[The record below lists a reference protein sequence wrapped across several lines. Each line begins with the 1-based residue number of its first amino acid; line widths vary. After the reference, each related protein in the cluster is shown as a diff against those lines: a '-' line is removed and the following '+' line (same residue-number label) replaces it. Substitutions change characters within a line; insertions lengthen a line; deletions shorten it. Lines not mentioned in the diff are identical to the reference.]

1 LLIDILLFFSP
12 TLVYLRTSS
21 PPHLFTSSLLLLL
34 FLLTPP
40 HTWAEGAKPT
50 DRYFFSGDGSIHL
63 INAHTNK
70 SAKIQYRLPD
80 GTYPA
85 GARRQIDR
93 LFGVP
98 AGSDDQIALRLVSLL
113 DYIEDRYRQPIE
125 IISGYRS
132 PEYNENLRA
141 KGRLAAK
148 TSMHIEGMAADI
160 RMRKVLSAE
169 WFQTLKKLN
178 CCGVGFYHDNSLH
191 VDTGPVRYWDE
202 TTSKVRTNISEHNK
216 QVMVRTEQD
225 IYLPGETV
233 ELQLARIT
241 DYPIGLSS
249 GFAVVQDGR
258 EPQAFSFD
266 GKDDACVAVKEPA
279 QRTFKWTIPADF
291 QANDKVKIQ
300 LRLCDRVFPEMPKQI
315 EANPIVVRNRS

>member
-1 LLIDILLFFSP
+1 MSFFTLLPYHS
-12 TLVYLRTSS
+12 V
-21 PPHLFTSSLLLLL
+21 TSSLLLLL
-34 FLLTPP
+34 VVLLIPSVR
-40 HTWAEGAKPT
+40 AEDAKLA
-50 DRYFFSGDGSIHL
+50 DRYFFSGDGLIHL
-63 INAHTNK
+63 INARTNK
-70 SAKIQYRLPD
+70 SATIRYRLPD
-80 GTYPA
+80 GTYPTA
-85 GARRQIDR
+85 ARRQIDR

-98 AGSDDQIALRLVSLL
+98 PGSDDQIALRLVSVL
-113 DYIEDRYRQPIE
+113 DYIEDRYGQPIE

-169 WFQTLKKLN
+169 WFQTLKKLG

-233 ELQLARIT
+233 ALRLARIT

-249 GFAVVQDGR
+249 GFAVVQDGK
-258 EPQAFSFD
+258 EPLEFSFD
-266 GKDDACVAVKEPA
+266 GKEETCVSVQEPT
-279 QRTFKWTIPADF
+279 QRTFRWTIPAEF
-291 QANDKVKIQ
+291 QVNEKVKIQ
-300 LRLCDRVFPEMPKQI
+300 LRLCDRAFPEMPEQI
-315 EANPIVVRNRS
+315 ESNPIVVQHRS

>member
-1 LLIDILLFFSP
+1 MSRRSLLFCLLIFASP
-12 TLVYLRTSS
+12 LAAADS
-21 PPHLFTSSLLLLL
+21 
-34 FLLTPP
+34 
-40 HTWAEGAKPT
+40 KPT
-50 DRYFFSGDGSIHL
+50 DRYFFSGDGSIRL

-70 SAKIQYRLPD
+70 SAKIQYRLSD

-85 GARRQIDR
+85 EARQQIDR

-98 AGSDDQIALRLVSLL
+98 AGSDDQIALRLVSVL

-132 PEYNENLRA
+132 PEYNEKLRA

-169 WFQTLKKLN
+169 WFEMIKQLN

-216 QVMVRTEQD
+216 QIMLRTEQD
-225 IYLPGETV
+225 IYLPGETM
-233 ELQLARIT
+233 ELRLARIT
-241 DYPIGLSS
+241 DYPIG
-249 GFAVVQDGR
+249 VVPRLIVTQDDKFVK
-258 EPQAFSFD
+258 EFIVD
-266 GKDDACVAVKEPA
+266 GKAGECIRVSEPE
-279 QRTFKWTIPADF
+279 QRTFTWTIPPDF
-291 QANDKVKIQ
+291 QTDDRVKIQ
-300 LRLCDRVFPEMPKQI
+300 LRLCDRAFPEMPEQI
-315 EANPIVVRNRS
+315 ESNLILIQRGT

>member
-1 LLIDILLFFSP
+1 MRQFLFLFF
-12 TLVYLRTSS
+12 
-21 PPHLFTSSLLLLL
+21 LFS
-34 FLLTPP
+34 LTPS
-40 HTWAEGAKPT
+40 WAGENAALT
-50 DRYFFSGDGSIHL
+50 DRYFFSGDGTVHL

-70 SAKIQYRLPD
+70 SANIRYRLAD
-80 GTYPA
+80 GSYPTE
-85 GARRQIDR
+85 ARRQVDA

-98 AGSDDQIALRLVSLL
+98 AGSSDYISLRLVSVL

-169 WFQTLKKLN
+169 WFQTLKAMG
-178 CCGVGFYHDNSLH
+178 CCGVGYYHDNSLH

-216 QVMVRTEQD
+216 QVMVRTDLD

-233 ELQLARIT
+233 ELRIARIT
-241 DYPIGLSS
+241 DYPVGIAS
-249 GFAVVQDGR
+249 GFFLVQEGK
-258 EPQAFSFD
+258 EPQVFSFD
-266 GKDDACVAVKEPA
+266 NKKSECLAVKNPT
-279 QRTFKWTIPADF
+279 QRAFKWTVPADF
-291 QANDKVKIQ
+291 HGDGKVQ
-300 LRLCDRVFPEMPKQI
+300 LRLRLCDRAFPEMPEQI
-315 EANPIVVRNRS
+315 LSNPIVVR

>member
-1 LLIDILLFFSP
+1 MMRYCSI
-12 TLVYLRTSS
+12 
-21 PPHLFTSSLLLLL
+21 LLLLYVSIA
-34 FLLTPP
+34 
-40 HTWAEGAKPT
+40 WAENAQPP
-50 DRYFFSGDGSIHL
+50 DRYFFSGDGAIHL

-70 SAKIQYRLPD
+70 SARVRYRLSD

-85 GARRQIDR
+85 EAQRQINR
-93 LFGVP
+93 LFGIP
-98 AGSDDQIALRLVSLL
+98 ASSSDYIALRLISVL

-132 PEYNENLRA
+132 PEYNESLRA

-160 RMRKVLSAE
+160 RMRKVLAAE
-169 WFQTLKKLN
+169 WFQLLKKLG

-216 QVMVRTEQD
+216 QVMVRTDQD

-233 ELQLARIT
+233 ELRLARIT
-241 DYPIGLSS
+241 DYPIGLASR
-249 GFAVVQDGR
+249 FAVVQDGGA
-258 EPQAFSFD
+258 PQEFSFD
-266 GKDDACVAVKEPA
+266 GKEETCLPIEDPT
-279 QRTFKWTIPADF
+279 QRMVHWTTPEGF
-291 QANDKVKIQ
+291 HPEGRVQLR
-300 LRLCDRVFPEMPKQI
+300 LRLCDREFPEMPEQI
-315 EANPIVVRNRS
+315 ESNPIEVLRAPSGQ

>member
-1 LLIDILLFFSP
+1 MKSFTCSP
-12 TLVYLRTSS
+12 V
-21 PPHLFTSSLLLLL
+21 HLFTSSPLHLCILSFLVLLVFVSPLS
-34 FLLTPP
+34 
-40 HTWAEGAKPT
+40 AADSKPT

-63 INAHTNK
+63 LNAHTNN

-85 GARRQIDR
+85 EAHRQIDR

-98 AGSDDQIALRLVSLL
+98 AGSDDHVALRLISVL

-169 WFQTLKKLN
+169 WFEVIKKLN

-216 QVMVRTEQD
+216 QVMARTEQD

-233 ELQLARIT
+233 ELRLARIT
-241 DYPIGLSS
+241 DYPIG
-249 GFAVVQDGR
+249 VVPRLIMMKDDKSVK
-258 EPQAFSFD
+258 EFIWD
-266 GKDDACVAVKEPA
+266 GKTGECAPVNEPE

-291 QANDKVKIQ
+291 QADGKVTIQ
-300 LRLCDRVFPEMPKQI
+300 LRLCDRAFPEMPEQI
-315 EANPIVVRNRS
+315 ESNPILIQRGT